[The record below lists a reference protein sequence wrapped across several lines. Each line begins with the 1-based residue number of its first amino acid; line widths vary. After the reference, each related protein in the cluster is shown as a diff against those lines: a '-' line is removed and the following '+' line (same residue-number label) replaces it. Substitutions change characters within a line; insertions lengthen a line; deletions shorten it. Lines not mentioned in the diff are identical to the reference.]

1 MKTKELDS
9 LIEGVVNNRV
19 RTKTASILGLIEE
32 ALDNVYEQVVM
43 EKESSAPVSAKRSRA
58 KEFLLTLPKFSPNE
72 SWGDPGSVDRQTV
85 NKIFSVVGG
94 GATIEEKLKFIQ
106 KIADPASRITS
117 PRRIISTLI
126 ILESLSAAINSF
138 SASAAG
144 FVFEG
149 FLAALL
155 RGRQEAEI
163 SDKGNLPI
171 QDLIG
176 FSEIGGNTPISLKLL
191 NQTTNIHGSYTNL
204 VDALDEFGEMIYVIA
219 RKDGDQIALE
229 EFTLTRDNFIDAIST
244 SARGSRTKEADLFYL
259 SGQRAKSIRYLNSL
273 TSWPEKFAALQKTQG
288 YRGKSR
294 EPTDLSSQADEEG
307 APKASSTKGKQSS
320 DHPAASL
327 GFTPDELERYGLNES
342 SYGGAQWSIS
352 GPQLKSLRGV
362 NYKLLGELPY
372 SSARIE
378 KIAEMHMDKLNGSLM
393 ELFEATKAL
402 SDNINNYFT
411 YEERDK
417 AIKSGETAI
426 KDTEKIQDSLKTE
439 ISGKD

>member
-378 KIAEMHMDKLNGSLM
+378 KIAEMHMD
-393 ELFEATKAL
+393 E
-402 SDNINNYFT
+402 
-411 YEERDK
+411 
-417 AIKSGETAI
+417 
-426 KDTEKIQDSLKTE
+426 
-439 ISGKD
+439 

>member
-43 EKESSAPVSAKRSRA
+43 EKESAAPVSAKRSRA

-117 PRRIISTLI
+117 TRRIISTLI

-259 SGQRAKSIRYLNSL
+259 SGQRGKSIRYLNSL

-294 EPTDLSSQADEEG
+294 EPTDLSPPSDEENG
-307 APKASSTKGKQSS
+307 ATDSPLRKSGDSSLDKLL
-320 DHPAASL
+320 SL
-327 GFTPDELERYGLNES
+327 PPDELEKKYGIRKKVAESSQLSES

-417 AIKSGETAI
+417 AIK
-426 KDTEKIQDSLKTE
+426 
-439 ISGKD
+439 